1 MAAQELI
8 ELLKTQLD
16 NYTKALELELE
27 LAGIIAAGDF
37 GTMSA
42 NTERKNRLMTSINR
56 TYESLLPLMEKNR
69 IAGAEGGLEDPEC
82 EKLRLQ
88 AIELLQ
94 KIGKLEAENLEA
106 IKKSREESAAALK
119 QTSTARR
126 VARGY
131 RPSGGSHRY
140 LDTKS

>member
-8 ELLKTQLD
+8 ELLKTQSD
-16 NYTKALELELE
+16 NYSKALELELE
-27 LAGIIAAGDF
+27 LAGIIAAGEF
-37 GTMSA
+37 PAMSA
-42 NTERKNRLMTSINR
+42 NTECKNRLMASINR
-56 TYESLLPLMEKNR
+56 TYETLLPLMEKSR
-69 IAGAEGGLEDPEC
+69 VEGAEGRLADPEC

-106 IKKSREESAAALK
+106 IKKSRDESVAALK